1 MRQEPRTVEIK
12 KEKGAF
18 ERFWDGRSCKTSE
31 LISSDRQCKKEAW
44 KFETSS
50 YKHILPPSSA
60 KSTLLIAAGT
70 WFAWPFLL
78 TFSTFTGDLQ
88 TVRGATPGTR
98 EGQGVTAVGGEQ
110 PRTGAGKLAGRGGFN
125 LAPELL
131 RAERS
136 GNKCQQRA
144 SGFIF
149 RSFRLVTE
157 LRFDIG
163 FKWSTDLHLEDGES
177 GC

>member
-1 MRQEPRTVEIK
+1 MSQAARTVEIK

-31 LISSDRQCKKEAW
+31 LISSDRQCKREAW

-88 TVRGATPGTR
+88 TVRGATLGTR

-110 PRTGAGKLAGRGGFN
+110 PGAAGKRRPVQDGGGEAGWARR
-125 LAPELL
+125 LQPCP
-131 RAERS
+131 RAAQ
-136 GNKCQQRA
+136 GWT
-144 SGFIF
+144 F
-149 RSFRLVTE
+149 RR
-157 LRFDIG
+157 
-163 FKWSTDLHLEDGES
+163 
-177 GC
+177 